1 MPLKAVRNREFS
13 AKRQGNSRWLSV
25 TSALT
30 LTLLPFAVAAQEQDA
45 VVVEEKKLLWGDTH
59 LHTSY
64 SFDAFLNDNLRADPA
79 TAFRFAMGA
88 PVEHPYHNARVQL
101 DRPLDFLAVSDHAEF
116 LGIIGELYREGPNLD
131 GLSPWDK
138 IKFQVATAW
147 IRRKIDQQR
156 GRDLFAPALPVP
168 QEPRVAAQD
177 LVASAT
183 GVPDDTG
190 ELTLPPQPEVELGT
204 WRKITEIAE
213 SYYRPGEFTTLL
225 AWEWSSIP
233 GGGNLHRVVVSDAN
247 AEQAQS
253 FEPFGFDDSPYPDDL
268 WSFLERTEE
277 STGARFIAIPHNSNI
292 SKGVMFDAR
301 SLRDEEIDAEY
312 ATLRM
317 RWEPIA
323 EVTQIKGDSETH
335 PLLSPDDEFA
345 DFETYPYYIQR
356 DLQKYIPQVGDYLRS
371 ALKLGLEIEQKQG
384 VNPFQLGLIGSTDA
398 HTGLSS
404 ADEYNFH
411 GKMATDSIPA
421 NKASGFGR
429 QGGTSGWAMSASG
442 LAAVWASENT
452 REAIIDAMKRRE
464 VYATSG
470 PRISLRFTALPSD
483 FEPSAPYTDL
493 AEEGASADQLSLAIA
508 RGAPMGSV
516 ISGPAGPRFY
526 VEALSDPLSA
536 FLDRIQIVKGWV
548 GADGVSQEK
557 VYDVALSDPSRR
569 LANGGVA
576 PIEDTVDRQTGMVD
590 NRVGAAML
598 SAVWTDPE
606 FDAAAAS
613 FYYARVLEI
622 PTARHS
628 FLDALALGLETAA
641 GQPDTIQERAYS
653 SPIWFKPE

>member
-1 MPLKAVRNREFS
+1 MPLQATMNREVS
-13 AKRQGNSRWLSV
+13 AACQRSARWRKV
-25 TSALT
+25 AGALT
-30 LTLLPFAVAAQEQDA
+30 LVLLPLAAAAQDTSTDAVA
-45 VVVEEKKLLWGDTH
+45 EKKLLWGDTH
-59 LHTSY
+59 LHTSF

-138 IKFQVATAW
+138 IKIQVATAW

-177 LVASAT
+177 LVASAG

-190 ELTLPPQPEVELGT
+190 DLTLPPMPEVELGT
-204 WRKITEIAE
+204 WRQIVEIAE
-213 SYYRPGEFTTLL
+213 RYYRPGEFTTLL

-247 AEQAQS
+247 AEQAQN

-268 WSFLERTEE
+268 WSFLQRTEE

-301 SLRDEEIDAEY
+301 SLRDEEIDAQY
-312 ATLRM
+312 AALRM

-345 DFETYPYYIQR
+345 DFETYPFYIQR
-356 DLQKYIPQVGDYLRS
+356 NLQEYIPQVGDYLRS
-371 ALKLGLEIEQKQG
+371 ALKLGLEIEQKEG
-384 VNPFQLGLIGSTDA
+384 ANPFQLGMIGSTDA

-421 NKASGFGR
+421 NKFDGFGSR
-429 QGGTSGWAMSASG
+429 GGTSGWAMSASG
-442 LAAVWASENT
+442 MAAVWATENT

-470 PRISLRFTALPSD
+470 PRIALRFTALPQGFDPDAQASD
-483 FEPSAPYTDL
+483 RP
-493 AEEGASADQLSLAIA
+493 AEDSMELLSQAIA
-508 RGAPMGSV
+508 QGSPMGSV
-516 ISGPAGPRFY
+516 VGGSQAPTFY
-526 VEALSDPLSA
+526 VEALHDPLSA

-548 GADGVSQEK
+548 DEDGVSQEK
-557 VYDVALSDPSRR
+557 IYDVALSDPARR
-569 LANGGVA
+569 LADGTIM
-576 PIEDTVDRQTGMVD
+576 PIEDTVDRRTGMVD

-598 SAVWTDPE
+598 STVWADPD
-606 FDAAAAS
+606 FDAAAS

-628 FLDALALGLETAA
+628 FLDALALGLKTAE

-653 SPIWFKPE
+653 SPIWVKPE